1 MQNNAALKEQ
11 SRNKDTA
18 MLHAVLSA
26 AGTSSIEQ
34 QNKYETIEKSLSPYK
49 ITEAAST
56 ENVSGNVAIQKKRRV
71 NVSIRKQLELQHPNT
86 SSAAAAVT
94 AASPTSPLCSTVG
107 QVRLQLA
114 MAGLFPRKQSILYT
128 MMIFRIPRNNLSTC

>member
-1 MQNNAALKEQ
+1 
-11 SRNKDTA
+11 

-86 SSAAAAVT
+86 SSAAAAAVT

-114 MAGLFPRKQSILYT
+114 MAGLFPRKQFILYT